1 MIMTALTTNALPE
14 QKAVKPEAAAD
25 QIRLRP
31 SFAQRNPAGFSWLQL
46 DLRQEIQTSP
56 ERK

>member
-1 MIMTALTTNALPE
+1 MIMIALTTNALPE
-14 QKAVKPEAAAD
+14 QKVVKPEVDTD
-25 QIRLRP
+25 QIKVRP

-46 DLRQEIQTSP
+46 DVRQDIKTSP